1 MSDSL
6 PTVNRSKALAIVET
20 AAATLGVF
28 EKDRSLLVDAV
39 EQDLDIASQ
48 QATEGEARLGKV
60 EQQIH
65 AMADAIVAIAEP
77 SAAIDGAVQ
86 AVKDKM

>member
-6 PTVNRSKALAIVET
+6 TTVNRTKALAIVET
-20 AAATLGVF
+20 ACRHSGVS
-28 EKDRSLLVDAV
+28 EKDKTIMVDAV

-48 QATEGEARLGKV
+48 QATDGEGRLSKV